1 MTGHLQAETQ
11 LLWLLR
17 VSQLRVLLSV
27 LLDCFLE
34 IPTMQQGQCHQA
46 ASQAGV
52 HCTDEMTQRLL
63 SRHRLGC
70 FLCPAKDTKPTAG
83 SEALVTPGMQ
93 TSPSYSWYAD
103 KPLLME

>member
-1 MTGHLQAETQ
+1 MFIHSSCLCDWTSSSRDTAPVAA
-11 LLWLLR
+11 

-27 LLDCFLE
+27 LLDRFLE

-46 ASQAGV
+46 ASEAGV

-93 TSPSYSWYAD
+93 TNPF
-103 KPLLME
+103 